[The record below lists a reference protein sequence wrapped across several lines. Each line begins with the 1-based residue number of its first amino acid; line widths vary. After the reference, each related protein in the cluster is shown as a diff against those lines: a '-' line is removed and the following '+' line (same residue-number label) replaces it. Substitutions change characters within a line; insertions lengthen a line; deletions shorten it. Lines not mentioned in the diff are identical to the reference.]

1 MNTKKVKLFLLGAI
15 TATIIILIVWY
26 LQQPITDITPVKTKD
41 IVTEVKK
48 QLAPVDSSIYN
59 LTKEYKKSRDSL
71 TDLKM
76 KWYAAVQENKR
87 LRLKG
92 DQLAVKNTSFAPEK
106 QDNELIISNG
116 SGVINEPINTTYSAQ
131 DYITDLQTASQIA
144 DSLCAGTIA
153 HFEVALIQSD
163 SLKEMERNRA
173 EIYKAGM
180 DKLLTNDALKDQ
192 LISSLKKENKNYKIQ
207 NIGLKAAAV
216 TAIALVIKNNL

>member
-15 TATIIILIVWY
+15 TAAIIILIVWY

-48 QLAPVDSSIYN
+48 QVAPVDSSIYN

-87 LRLKG
+87 LRNDGNYHQKDTFWREYPSKNDG
-92 DQLAVKNTSFAPEK
+92 DLQ
-106 QDNELIISNG
+106 
-116 SGVINEPINTTYSAQ
+116 Q
-131 DYITDLQTASQIA
+131 DYITDLQISSQLA
-144 DSLCAGTIA
+144 DSLCAKTIG
-153 HFEVALIQSD
+153 HFEVALIKCD
-163 SLKEMERNRA
+163 SLKELEHNRA
-173 EIYKAGM
+173 EIYKTGM
-180 DKLLTNDALKDQ
+180 DKLVSNDALKDQ
-192 LISSLKKENKNYKIQ
+192 LIKSINKKLKWQRLQ